1 MRLSS
6 PATELKPYLE
16 PSERLLWSGA
26 PREGI
31 RFRSQ
36 DAFLIPFS
44 LVWCGFAI
52 FWTVT
57 ATRGGA
63 PIFFTLW
70 GLMFV
75 CVGLFF
81 VFGRFVA
88 DARKRKTT
96 SYGITGDRVLILSGL
111 FSKELRSLNLRAI
124 PEIALSVHSDGSG
137 TISFGSSAFPT
148 ASFRGWP
155 GSEKMVP
162 PAFEFID
169 SPQDVHRLVLAQQK
183 DA

>member
-6 PATELKPYLE
+6 PATELQSYLE
-16 PSERLLWSGA
+16 PSERLLWSGV

-36 DAFLIPFS
+36 DAFLILFS

-57 ATRGGA
+57 AMRGGA

-81 VFGRFVA
+81 VFGRFVT
-88 DARKRKTT
+88 DARKRKMT

-124 PEIALSVHSDGSG
+124 PEIALLVHSDGSG
-137 TISFGSSAFPT
+137 TISFGSTAFP
-148 ASFRGWP
+148 AGSFRGWP
-155 GSEKMVP
+155 GSDKMVP
-162 PAFEFID
+162 PTFEFID
-169 SPQDVHRLVLAQQK
+169 SPQEVHRLVLEQQK
-183 DA
+183 NA